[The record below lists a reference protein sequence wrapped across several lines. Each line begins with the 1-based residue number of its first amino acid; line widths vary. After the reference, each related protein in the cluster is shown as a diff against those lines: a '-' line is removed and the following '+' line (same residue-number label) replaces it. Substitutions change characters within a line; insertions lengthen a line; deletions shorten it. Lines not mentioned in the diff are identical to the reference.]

1 MTTTAIV
8 GLGNI
13 GSRLAAD
20 LVDGGRPVLLAGRDL
35 AAARELAG
43 RLGDRATAV
52 TTAEAVDR
60 ADVLVLAVWFD
71 TIKELIAEY
80 GDRLDGTIVVDPSNP
95 IAPDGAGGFTK
106 TIPEDQSAG
115 EIIAGL
121 LPPGARPV
129 KAFGTLMADSLRT
142 AANRTPHR
150 GAGFYAADDT
160 AAGEVVAALISD
172 AGFDP
177 VRVGG
182 IGSSRRIEV
191 FGDLHEG
198 TIGSVPTAREAAE
211 LL

>member
-1 MTTTAIV
+1 MTTAIV

-13 GSRLAAD
+13 GSRLAEG
-20 LVDGGRPVLLAGRDL
+20 LVAGGEPVLLAAREIEG
-35 AAARELAG
+35 ARELAD

-52 TTAEAVDR
+52 SVDDAVDR

-71 TIKELIAEY
+71 TIKELVTRY
-80 GDRLDGTIVVDPSNP
+80 GERLDGTIVVDPSNP
-95 IAPDGAGGFTK
+95 IAPDGKGGFTK
-106 TIPEDQSAG
+106 TIPENESSG
-115 EIIAGL
+115 EVIASL

-129 KAFGTLMADSLRT
+129 KAFGTLMAESLRS

-150 GAGFYAADDT
+150 AVGFYAADDS
-160 AAGEVVAALISD
+160 AAGDTVARLISA

-177 VRVGG
+177 LRVGG
-182 IGSSRRIEV
+182 IDQSRRIEV

-198 TIGSVPTAREAAE
+198 SLGDVPTAEQAKG

>member
-1 MTTTAIV
+1 MTTAIV

-13 GSRLAAD
+13 GSRLAEG
-20 LVDGGRPVLLAGRDL
+20 LVAGGEPVLLA
-35 AAARELAG
+35 AREIEGAREPAD

-52 TTAEAVDR
+52 SVDDAVDR

-71 TIKELIAEY
+71 TIKELVTRY
-80 GDRLDGTIVVDPSNP
+80 GERLGGTIVVDPSNP
-95 IAPDGAGGFTK
+95 IAPDGKGGFTK
-106 TIPEDQSAG
+106 TIPENESSG
-115 EIIAGL
+115 EAIASL

-129 KAFGTLMADSLRT
+129 KAFGTLMAESLRS

-150 GAGFYAADDT
+150 AVGFYAADDS
-160 AAGEVVAALISD
+160 AAGDTVARLISA

-177 VRVGG
+177 LRVGG
-182 IGSSRRIEV
+182 IDQSRRIEV

-198 TIGSVPTAREAAE
+198 SLGHVPTAEQAKG